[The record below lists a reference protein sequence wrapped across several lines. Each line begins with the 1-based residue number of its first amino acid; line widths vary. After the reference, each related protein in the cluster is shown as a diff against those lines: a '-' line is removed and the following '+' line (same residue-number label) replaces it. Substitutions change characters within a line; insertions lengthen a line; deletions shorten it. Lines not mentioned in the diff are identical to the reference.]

1 MRPKLGI
8 RNRRAPIWQD
18 GGRRKG
24 EFDSLT
30 VNARL
35 MQKLFSATPL
45 ARSLS
50 YVSTKRST
58 LKKQETFYFLSA
70 RIRAI
75 VSRSQGVG
83 ALACK

>member
-18 GGRRKG
+18 GRRKG